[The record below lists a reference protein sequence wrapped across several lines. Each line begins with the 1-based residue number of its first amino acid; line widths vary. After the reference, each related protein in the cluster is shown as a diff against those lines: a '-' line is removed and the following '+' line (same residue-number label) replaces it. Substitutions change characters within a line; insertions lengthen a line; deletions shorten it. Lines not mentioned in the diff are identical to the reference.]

1 MCKMQLTVKTMII
14 PEIYNYKK
22 NIPMVI
28 SQKAWAYLNLFSSVL
43 LPMFDRYLQLAILNP
58 ILSNNTCFVLTTLK
72 WEL

>member
-43 LPMFDRYLQLAILNP
+43 LPMFARYLQLAILNP

>member
-22 NIPMVI
+22 NSPMVI
-28 SQKAWAYLNLFSSVL
+28 SLKAWAYLNIFSRVL
-43 LPMFDRYLQLAILNP
+43 LFPRYLPLVILNP
-58 ILSNNTCFVLTTLK
+58 ILSDNTCFVLTTLK